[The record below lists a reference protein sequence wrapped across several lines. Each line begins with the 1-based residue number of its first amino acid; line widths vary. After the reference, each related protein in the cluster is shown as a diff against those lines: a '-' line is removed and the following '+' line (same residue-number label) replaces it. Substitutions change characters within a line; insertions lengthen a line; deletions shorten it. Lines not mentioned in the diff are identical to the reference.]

1 MFVNC
6 EVLVSTVDPST
17 MVFDALDCTD
27 RDQQRLQACPMP
39 TTLPMRTFFPRA
51 AVLEALQM
59 IKNFQTLQLFLTK
72 DLPGSDKVREAGGDE
87 EISEKER
94 EVWSVK
100 VRDVSS
106 TVVKLQLSTPFAVA
120 RTQSVCCQLELT
132 QGLEP

>member
-1 MFVNC
+1 
-6 EVLVSTVDPST
+6 

-51 AVLEALQM
+51 TVLEALQM

-72 DLPGSDKVREAGGDE
+72 DLPGSDEVREAGGDE

-94 EVWSVK
+94 EVW
-100 VRDVSS
+100 RTSS
-106 TVVKLQLSTPFAVA
+106 TAFIELQDTPLP
-120 RTQSVCCQLELT
+120 RTLQECSKTLELRS
-132 QGLEP
+132 G

>member
-1 MFVNC
+1 
-6 EVLVSTVDPST
+6 
-17 MVFDALDCTD
+17 
-27 RDQQRLQACPMP
+27 
-39 TTLPMRTFFPRA
+39 MRTFFPRA

-106 TVVKLQLSTPFAVA
+106 TVVKQQLTTPFAFA
-120 RTQSVCCQLELT
+120 RAQSVCRQLELT
-132 QGLEP
+132 QGLEPQASVDMTC